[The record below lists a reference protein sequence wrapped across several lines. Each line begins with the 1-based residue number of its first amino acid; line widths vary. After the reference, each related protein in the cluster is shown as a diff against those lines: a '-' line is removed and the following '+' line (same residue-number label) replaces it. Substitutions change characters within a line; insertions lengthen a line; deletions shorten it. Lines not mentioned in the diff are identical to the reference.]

1 MRPAFKLRFAAS
13 GDDGTMGAM
22 HECLMSGRLAGGHAG
37 RRTPWLVVFL
47 AVCISLVA
55 TAGCDSSAQA
65 RTIRITSAP
74 VNVTGLFARVEYLR
88 DGKVVNAVHLI
99 DGNGDGVVD
108 GKSGPKDDGNWPDGW
123 QWFDAMYQDATVGQ
137 TTVAFDGQKVTVT
150 AGNTYEFIVGE
161 YECGGTR

>member
-1 MRPAFKLRFAAS
+1 MTSQLLRER
-13 GDDGTMGAM
+13 T
-22 HECLMSGRLAGGHAG
+22 G
-37 RRTPWLVVFL
+37 RRFRGTCLFL
-47 AVCISLVA
+47 ALFVSLITLAA
-55 TAGCDSSAQA
+55 TAGCDSSTQV

-99 DGNGDGVVD
+99 DGNGDGIVD
-108 GKSGPKDDGNWPDGW
+108 GKSGPRGEGNWPDGW
-123 QWFDAMYQDATVGQ
+123 QWFDAMYKDAIVGQ
-137 TTVAFDGQKVTVT
+137 TTMEFDGQKVTVT